1 MKAGRSWL
9 AAGFTVAVLAAAAVL
24 VFSTALPTWM
34 ASAATLFM
42 VLAFLA
48 RGVATRHLLG
58 HTPADLPLLALLLL
72 LPVGLWAS
80 PDPGITYPRT
90 DALVASAALF
100 WVVAA
105 QHDRFWLRHSGW
117 ALLAGG
123 AALALVVFTATPFPA
138 KLPIAQIDIS
148 ALQGRLQTPFLRPD
162 EFNPN
167 LTGHVMALLLAPAVA
182 LALKGSSR
190 SQRVAALL
198 VSVLLAALLVL
209 SQSRGALLASLVAI
223 PVVTVAIN
231 WRWLWLWGPLGLLG
245 LGAALAIG
253 PSLDAAALA
262 VDAGSVNTLQGRAEL
277 WSRALYLMQDFPFTG
292 VGLGMPEPVIKLLYP
307 TFLTGP
313 DSVWF
318 HVHNTYL
325 QVGSEMGVPGL
336 IAFLA
341 LLLTVA
347 AVLVRQVRRARRAG
361 VYQGLS
367 VGLLGS
373 WSVFVVHSLV
383 DTPTFSP
390 IIGVSFFVLLGLM
403 VAVATSTDAGK
414 EVG

>member
-1 MKAGRSWL
+1 MRAPSPWL
-9 AAGFTVAVLAAAAVL
+9 AVGLTLAVIAAVPIL
-24 VFSTALPTWM
+24 LFSSALPPWM
-34 ASAATLFM
+34 ATAATVFL

-48 RGVATRHLLG
+48 RALLTGHLLG
-58 HTPADLPLLALLLL
+58 HTPADWPLLALLLL

-80 PDPGITYPRT
+80 PDPAVSYPRT

-105 QHDRFWLRHSGW
+105 QRDRPWLRYSGW

-123 AALALVVFTATPFPA
+123 VALALVVFTATPFPA
-138 KLPIAQIDIS
+138 KLPGIQIDVS
-148 ALQGRLQTPFLRPD
+148 ALQARIMTPFLQPD

-182 LALKGSSR
+182 LALKGSGR
-190 SQRVAALL
+190 GQRLVALL
-198 VSVLLAALLVL
+198 VSGLLAALLVL
-209 SQSRGALLASLVAI
+209 SQSRGALLAALVAI

-231 WRWLWLWGPLGLLG
+231 WRWLWLWGSLGLLG
-245 LGAALAIG
+245 LGAALLVG
-253 PSLDAAALA
+253 PRLDIAALA
-262 VDAGSVNTLQGRAEL
+262 VDTTSSINTLQGRAEL

-313 DSVWF
+313 DSVWS

-325 QVGSEMGVPGL
+325 QVGSEMGLPGL

-347 AVLVRQVRRARRAG
+347 AVLVRQLRRPQAG
-361 VYQGLS
+361 IFQGLS

-403 VAVATSTDAGK
+403 VAVATSEQRTGD
-414 EVG
+414 

>member
-1 MKAGRSWL
+1 MRATSPWL
-9 AAGFTVAVLAAAAVL
+9 AAGLTLAVLAAVPIL
-24 VFSTALPTWM
+24 VFSPALPPWM
-34 ASAATLFM
+34 ATAATVFL

-48 RGVATRHLLG
+48 RAALTGHLLG
-58 HTPADLPLLALLLL
+58 HTPADWPLLALLLL

-80 PDPGITYPRT
+80 PDPAITYPRT

-105 QHDRFWLRHSGW
+105 QRDRPWLRYSGW

-123 AALALVVFTATPFPA
+123 VALALVVFTATSFPA
-138 KLPIAQIDIS
+138 KLPGVQIDIS
-148 ALQGRLQTPFLRPD
+148 ALQARLQTPFLQRD

-182 LALKGSSR
+182 LTLKGSGR
-190 SQRVAALL
+190 GQRLAALL
-198 VSVLLAALLVL
+198 VSGLLAALLVL
-209 SQSRGALLASLVAI
+209 SQSRGALLAALVAI

-231 WRWLWLWGPLGLLG
+231 WRWLWLWGPLGLLS
-245 LGAALAIG
+245 LGAALLVG
-253 PSLDAAALA
+253 PRLQIAALA
-262 VDAGSVNTLQGRAEL
+262 VDTTSSINTLQGRAEL

-313 DSVWF
+313 DSVWS

-325 QVGSEMGVPGL
+325 QVGSEMGLPGL

-347 AVLVRQVRRARRAG
+347 AVLVRQVRRTQAG
-361 VYQGLS
+361 IYQGLS

-403 VAVATSTDAGK
+403 VAVATSEQRTGD
-414 EVG
+414 

>member
-1 MKAGRSWL
+1 LAGLTL
-9 AAGFTVAVLAAAAVL
+9 AVIA
-24 VFSTALPTWM
+24 ALPILLFSAALPPWM
-34 ASAATLFM
+34 ATAATVFLG
-42 VLAFLA
+42 LAFLA
-48 RGVATRHLLG
+48 RALLTGHLLG
-58 HTPADLPLLALLLL
+58 HTPADWPLLALLLL

-80 PDPGITYPRT
+80 PDPAITYPRT

-105 QHDRFWLRHSGW
+105 QRDRPWLRYSGW

-123 AALALVVFTATPFPA
+123 VALALVVFTATPFPA
-138 KLPIAQIDIS
+138 KLPGVQLDIS
-148 ALQGRLQTPFLRPD
+148 ALQARLQTPFLRPD

-167 LTGHVMALLLAPAVA
+167 LSGHVMALLLAPAVA
-182 LALKGSSR
+182 LALKGSGR
-190 SQRVAALL
+190 GQRLVALL
-198 VSVLLAALLVL
+198 VSGLLATLLVL

-245 LGAALAIG
+245 LGAALMVG
-253 PSLDAAALA
+253 PRLEVAALA
-262 VDAGSVNTLQGRAEL
+262 VDTGSSISTLQGRAEL

-313 DSVWF
+313 DSVWS

-325 QVGSEMGVPGL
+325 QVGSEMGLPGL

-347 AVLVRQVRRARRAG
+347 AVLVRQVRRTQAG
-361 VYQGLS
+361 IYQGLS

-383 DTPTFSP
+383 DTPIFSP

-403 VAVATSTDAGK
+403 VAVATSEQRTGD
-414 EVG
+414 

>member
-1 MKAGRSWL
+1 MRAPSPWL
-9 AAGFTVAVLAAAAVL
+9 AVGLTLAVIAAVPIL
-24 VFSTALPTWM
+24 LFSSALPPWM
-34 ASAATLFM
+34 ATAATVFL

-48 RGVATRHLLG
+48 RALLTGHLLG
-58 HTPADLPLLALLLL
+58 HTPADWPLLALLLL

-80 PDPGITYPRT
+80 PDPAVTYPRT

-105 QHDRFWLRHSGW
+105 QRDRPWLRYSGW

-123 AALALVVFTATPFPA
+123 VALALVVFTATPFPA
-138 KLPIAQIDIS
+138 KLPGVQIDVS
-148 ALQGRLQTPFLRPD
+148 AIQARIRTPFLQPD

-167 LTGHVMALLLAPAVA
+167 LTGHVMAMLLAPAVA
-182 LALKGSSR
+182 LALKGSGR
-190 SQRVAALL
+190 GQRLAALL
-198 VSVLLAALLVL
+198 VSGLLAALLVL

-231 WRWLWLWGPLGLLG
+231 WRWLWLWGSLGLLG
-245 LGAALAIG
+245 LGAALMAG
-253 PSLDAAALA
+253 PRLDIAALA
-262 VDAGSVNTLQGRAEL
+262 VDTGGSIATLQGRAEL

-313 DSVWF
+313 DTVWF

-325 QVGSEMGVPGL
+325 QVGSEMGLPGL

-347 AVLVRQVRRARRAG
+347 AVLVRQLRCPQAG
-361 VYQGLS
+361 IYQGLS

-383 DTPTFSP
+383 DAPTFSP
-390 IIGVSFFVLLGLM
+390 IVSVSLFVLLGLM
-403 VAVATSTDAGK
+403 VAVATSQQRTGD
-414 EVG
+414 